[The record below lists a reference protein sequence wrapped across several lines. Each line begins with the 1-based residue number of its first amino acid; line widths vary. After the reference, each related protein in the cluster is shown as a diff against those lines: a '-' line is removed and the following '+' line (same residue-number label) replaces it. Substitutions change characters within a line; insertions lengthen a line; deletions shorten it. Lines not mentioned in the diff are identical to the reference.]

1 MGEPRLVTEL
11 LSEVL
16 TWRGL
21 TVVELPVEDE
31 LVACE
36 LAGNVDL
43 DFDDGLPYYYAKKT
57 G

>member
-1 MGEPRLVTEL
+1 LGEPRLVTEL